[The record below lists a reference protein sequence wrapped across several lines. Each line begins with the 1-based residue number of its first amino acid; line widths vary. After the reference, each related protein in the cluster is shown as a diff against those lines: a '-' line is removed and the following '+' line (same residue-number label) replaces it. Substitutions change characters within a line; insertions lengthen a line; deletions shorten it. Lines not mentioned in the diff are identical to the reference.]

1 MDMKYSSHR
10 SHFQTKQF
18 SAGQIVKIYD
28 RMDSCTLKNPGLFF
42 NPNAGLSLLGHFLGL
57 FLQCLGSFCVTQ
69 PLGQM

>member
-42 NPNAGLSLLGHFLGL
+42 
-57 FLQCLGSFCVTQ
+57 
-69 PLGQM
+69 